1 MGADGA
7 ATLGTIFGQNTALQ
21 PVRKLCNHADKLI
34 IGTSGPIGIGQRVV
48 GMISQMW
55 DERKFGGEVVSYQAM
70 QLVREKIGPMLA
82 LELKYAQ
89 EVAKVLGPGIAQQN
103 SVSSA
108 MLAVPVARE
117 VQLYSFGCTGD
128 PEQSTDDL
136 PFMTTGSGQSL
147 ADPFLAFL
155 RAVFWKQRRRPTTG
169 DGIFATYWALRHAI
183 RTNTG
188 GVSDPIQMMTLQKD
202 DRGNFHV
209 KELDSAELEETKQAV
224 DAAESHLSGFDFEQA
239 ESSTPPSAPTQTS

>member
-1 MGADGA
+1 M
-7 ATLGTIFGQNTALQ
+7 
-21 PVRKLCNHADKLI
+21 V
-34 IGTSGPIGIGQRVV
+34 
-48 GMISQMW
+48 SQLW
-55 DERKFGGEVVSYQAM
+55 DERKFGGENPSYQVM
-70 QLVREKIGPMLA
+70 QIVREKIGPMLA
-82 LELKYAQ
+82 LELKYGQ

-117 VQLYSFGCTGD
+117 AQLYSFGCTGD

-155 RAVFWKQRRRPTTG
+155 RAVFWKQRHPTTG
-169 DGIFATYWALRHAI
+169 DGIFAAYWALRHAI
-183 RTNTG
+183 RTNIG

-202 DRGNFHV
+202 ERGNFHV

-224 DAAESHLSGFDFEQA
+224 DAAEEHLSRFDFEQA
-239 ESSTPPSAPTQTS
+239 ESAPPSQPAD